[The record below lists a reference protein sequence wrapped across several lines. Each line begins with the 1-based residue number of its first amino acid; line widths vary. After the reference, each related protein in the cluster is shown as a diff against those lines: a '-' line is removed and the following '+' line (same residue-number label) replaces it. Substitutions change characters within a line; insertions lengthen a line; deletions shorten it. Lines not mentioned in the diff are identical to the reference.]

1 MWDWNRIAKNVQ
13 NFLNTD
19 PMVQKF
25 MQEAKE
31 TAIKENWS
39 QKRWVDYKNAFCKVV
54 FLKAV
59 QSNPALMEEFG
70 KQVYKELRGEA

>member
-1 MWDWNRIAKNVQ
+1 MWDWNLVAKNVQ
-13 NFLNTD
+13 NFLNND

-25 MQEAKE
+25 MEEAKD
-31 TAIKENWS
+31 TAVRENWTKE
-39 QKRWVDYKNAFCKVV
+39 QWVNYKNAFAKIV

-59 QSNPALMEEFG
+59 QNNPALMEEFG